1 MTPISDL
8 WRIEQENFTGQVPT
22 FRQFLMPNVISDI
35 GAFMQSVGAAWFMLS
50 FGAGPIYVALI
61 QTASSLP
68 FLSSLC
74 RQDPIK
80 VAYLIL
86 VREFSL

>member
-1 MTPISDL
+1 MTDRTREFHWAGADVSP
-8 WRIEQENFTGQVPT
+8 VPDGERH
-22 FRQFLMPNVISDI
+22 FGYRRFYAKRRRGMVHVI
-35 GAFMQSVGAAWFMLS
+35 
-50 FGAGPIYVALI
+50 AGPIYVALI

-74 RQDPIK
+74 RQDPTK

-86 VREFSL
+86 FREFSL